1 LLGVESSMAN
11 PDLAAPNAAILPN
24 GRFSRPFAGRE
35 AQLPPVAETVPA
47 SVRGVSIE
55 VIARC

>member
-1 LLGVESSMAN
+1 MAN

-35 AQLPPVAETVPA
+35 TQLQPVAEIVPA
-47 SVRGVSIE
+47 SGRGVSIE